1 MNVALRRP
9 WTPDAFLAWEER
21 QELRHEFD
29 GLRPVAMTGGTVA
42 HDMIQTNLIAALSR
56 RLAGTPCR
64 VHGSVLKIRAAGSIR
79 YPDAFVACTPVP
91 RRSTVI
97 DDPVV
102 IFEIISDSTARTDRI
117 VKNRE
122 YAATPSV
129 RRYVLLEQD
138 AVEGTM
144 FARTPAGEWLGHL
157 LGPDTVLHM
166 PEIGVDLP
174 LAELYAGLGPA
185 GPEPEAPRLP
195 DRADA

>member
-1 MNVALRRP
+1 MNVALRSS

-21 QELRHEFD
+21 QEQRHEFD
-29 GLRPVAMTGGTVA
+29 GFRPVAMTGGTWA
-42 HDMIQTNLIAALSR
+42 HALIQANLIVALGR
-56 RLAGTPCR
+56 RLAGRPCR
-64 VHGSVLKIRAAGSIR
+64 VYGSVLKIRVAGSIR
-79 YPDAFVACTPVP
+79 YPDAFVACTPAP

-185 GPEPEAPRLP
+185 EPEAAPP
-195 DRADA
+195 PEQADA